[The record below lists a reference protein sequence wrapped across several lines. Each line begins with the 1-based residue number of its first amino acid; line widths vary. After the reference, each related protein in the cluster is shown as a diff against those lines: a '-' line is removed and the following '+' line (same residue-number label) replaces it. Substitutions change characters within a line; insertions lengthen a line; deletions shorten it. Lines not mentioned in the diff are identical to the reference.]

1 MNIKVGPV
9 VASIVTIVTF
19 LVSSCSLS
27 AGVDVESNNALS
39 ADATVEINGGH
50 IHYLGE

>member
-1 MNIKVGPV
+1 MNIKVRPV
-9 VASIVTIVTF
+9 VAS
-19 LVSSCSLS
+19 LGAAL
-27 AGVDVESNNALS
+27 DVESNNALS